1 MQHLRT
7 PRSQGCPGDA
17 ALVGASSLVGTGPPA
32 TLLVPFCA
40 TRPPLGILRAVKS
53 LAMAV
58 KSLAGFR
65 PYPAASHKR
74 TSGRAMGTD
83 DTVQIRC
90 SRCKS
95 KFRDKARRVRS
106 GYSRQ
111 CPDCECMVFFE
122 DGSPNKDIHAALR
135 ESERVRK
142 ALREEEFEKIAS
154 RAAAADETDGADTGR
169 AISRRQIGRRSHSP
183 GRS

>member
-1 MQHLRT
+1 
-7 PRSQGCPGDA
+7 
-17 ALVGASSLVGTGPPA
+17 
-32 TLLVPFCA
+32 
-40 TRPPLGILRAVKS
+40 
-53 LAMAV
+53 
-58 KSLAGFR
+58 
-65 PYPAASHKR
+65 
-74 TSGRAMGTD
+74 MGTD

-135 ESERVRK
+135 EAERVRK
-142 ALREEEFEKIAS
+142 ALREEEFEKTAN
-154 RAAAADETDGADTGR
+154 RAASVGRTDGADTVR
-169 AISRRQIGRRSHSP
+169 AVSRGHMGRRSRSA